1 MYRSKHLV
9 FILCFFL
16 LLCGCSKKDNR
27 SDTPGSQNTT
37 SNITTPDTDSFSSD
51 STTEP
56 SVTTSTTTDKSEP
69 SNSSVP
75 TESGKQP
82 QSDTSAAQM
91 PSSSTSLPTTST
103 APDETA
109 TTNPGEL
116 IHIKSISV
124 SLSGYNSTNESKPYI
139 KSNPIYQVIY
149 NGSRAQVGDTL
160 TFNVSISPVSNNGK
174 ISIESSENISA
185 TLSGN
190 TLSVKINGTGQ
201 YGSGLVTIYGLD
213 PEGRKID
220 AESTVNLV
228 IDKSENPFNNLSTI
242 LSDYIRAKNM
252 EYTTVLNGYTKD
264 DPALSITAYPGAP
277 AWDDC
282 IYKSDSNYISR
293 CFWLIDEYASLGFKK
308 INFIITGEQIGFA
321 ASK

>member
-27 SDTPGSQNTT
+27 SDTPDFQNTT
-37 SNITTPDTDSFSSD
+37 ANITASDTDGVSSD

-56 SVTTSTTTDKSEP
+56 SVTSSTTTDKSELG
-69 SNSSVP
+69 NSSVP
-75 TESGKQP
+75 TEIGKQP
-82 QSDTSAAQM
+82 QSEASAAQM
-91 PSSSTSLPTTST
+91 PISSTTLPTTST
-103 APDETA
+103 APAKTT
-109 TTNPGEL
+109 TTNPSEL

-124 SLSGYNSTNESKPYI
+124 SLSGYYSTNESKPYI
-139 KSNPIYQVIY
+139 KSNPIYQVLY

-160 TFNVSISPVSNNGK
+160 TFNVSIYPVSNNGK
-174 ISIESSENISA
+174 ISIKSSENLSA

-190 TLSVKINGTGQ
+190 TLSVKIKGAGQ
-201 YGSGLVTIYGLD
+201 YGTGLVTIYGLD
-213 PEGRKID
+213 PDGKKID

-228 IDKSENPFNNLSTI
+228 IDKSENPFNNLSTV

-293 CFWLIDEYASLGFKK
+293 CFWLIDEYASLGFNK

>member
-27 SDTPGSQNTT
+27 SDTPDFQNTT
-37 SNITTPDTDSFSSD
+37 ANITASDTDGVSSD

-56 SVTTSTTTDKSEP
+56 SITSSTTTDKSELG
-69 SNSSVP
+69 NSSVP
-75 TESGKQP
+75 TEIGKQP
-82 QSDTSAAQM
+82 QSEASAAQM
-91 PSSSTSLPTTST
+91 PISSTTLPTTST
-103 APDETA
+103 APAKTT
-109 TTNPGEL
+109 TTNPSEL

-124 SLSGYNSTNESKPYI
+124 SLSGYYSTNESKPYI
-139 KSNPIYQVIY
+139 KSNPIYQVLY

-160 TFNVSISPVSNNGK
+160 TFNVSIYPVSNNGK
-174 ISIESSENISA
+174 ISIKSSENLSA

-190 TLSVKINGTGQ
+190 TLSVKIKGAGQ
-201 YGSGLVTIYGLD
+201 YGTGLVTIYGLD
-213 PEGRKID
+213 PDGKKID

-228 IDKSENPFNNLSTI
+228 IDKSENPFNNLSTV

>member
-27 SDTPGSQNTT
+27 SDTPNYQNTT
-37 SNITTPDTDSFSSD
+37 ANITASDTDGVSSD

-56 SVTTSTTTDKSEP
+56 SVTSSTTTDKSELG
-69 SNSSVP
+69 NSSVP
-75 TESGKQP
+75 TEIGKQP
-82 QSDTSAAQM
+82 QSEASAAQM
-91 PSSSTSLPTTST
+91 PISSTTLPTTST
-103 APDETA
+103 APAETT
-109 TTNPGEL
+109 TTNPSEL

-124 SLSGYNSTNESKPYI
+124 SLSGYYSTNESKPYI
-139 KSNPIYQVIY
+139 KSNPIYQVLY

-160 TFNVSISPVSNNGK
+160 TFNVSIYPVSNNGK
-174 ISIESSENISA
+174 ISIKSSENLSA

-190 TLSVKINGTGQ
+190 TLSLKIKGAGQ
-201 YGSGLVTIYGLD
+201 YVTGLVTIYGLD
-213 PEGRKID
+213 PDGKKID

-228 IDKSENPFNNLSTI
+228 IDKSENPFNNLSTV
-242 LSDYIRAKNM
+242 LSDYIRKKNM

>member
-27 SDTPGSQNTT
+27 SDTPDFQNTT
-37 SNITTPDTDSFSSD
+37 ANITASDTDGVSSD

-56 SVTTSTTTDKSEP
+56 SVTSSTTTDKSELG
-69 SNSSVP
+69 NSSVP
-75 TESGKQP
+75 TEIGKQP
-82 QSDTSAAQM
+82 QSEASAAQM
-91 PSSSTSLPTTST
+91 PISSTTLPTTST
-103 APDETA
+103 APAKTT
-109 TTNPGEL
+109 TTNPSEL

-124 SLSGYNSTNESKPYI
+124 SLSGYYSTNESKPYI
-139 KSNPIYQVIY
+139 KSNPIYQVLY

-160 TFNVSISPVSNNGK
+160 TFNVSIYPVSNNGK
-174 ISIESSENISA
+174 ISIKSSENLSA

-190 TLSVKINGTGQ
+190 TLSVKIKGAGQ
-201 YGSGLVTIYGLD
+201 YGTGLVTIYGLD
-213 PEGRKID
+213 PDGKKID

-228 IDKSENPFNNLSTI
+228 IDKSENPFNNLSTV

>member
-27 SDTPGSQNTT
+27 SDTPDFQNTT
-37 SNITTPDTDSFSSD
+37 ANITASDTDGVSSD

-56 SVTTSTTTDKSEP
+56 SVTSSTTTDKSELG
-69 SNSSVP
+69 NSSVP
-75 TESGKQP
+75 TEIEKQP
-82 QSDTSAAQM
+82 QSEASAAQM
-91 PSSSTSLPTTST
+91 PISSTTLPTTST
-103 APDETA
+103 APAETT
-109 TTNPGEL
+109 TTNPSEL

-124 SLSGYNSTNESKPYI
+124 SLSGYYSTNESKPYI
-139 KSNPIYQVIY
+139 KSNPIYQVLY

-160 TFNVSISPVSNNGK
+160 TFNVSIYPVSNNGK
-174 ISIESSENISA
+174 ISIKSSENLSA

-190 TLSVKINGTGQ
+190 TLSVKIKGAGQ
-201 YGSGLVTIYGLD
+201 YGTGLVTIYGLD
-213 PEGRKID
+213 PDGKKID

-228 IDKSENPFNNLSTI
+228 IDKSENPFNNLSTV

>member
-27 SDTPGSQNTT
+27 SDTPDFQNTT
-37 SNITTPDTDSFSSD
+37 ANITASDTDGVSSD

-56 SVTTSTTTDKSEP
+56 SVTSSTTTDKSELG
-69 SNSSVP
+69 NSSVP
-75 TESGKQP
+75 TEIGKQP
-82 QSDTSAAQM
+82 QSEASAAQM
-91 PSSSTSLPTTST
+91 PISSTTLPTTST
-103 APDETA
+103 APAKTT
-109 TTNPGEL
+109 TTNPSEL

-124 SLSGYNSTNESKPYI
+124 SLSGYYSTNESKPYI
-139 KSNPIYQVIY
+139 KSNPIYQVLY

-160 TFNVSISPVSNNGK
+160 TFNVSIYPVSNNGK
-174 ISIESSENISA
+174 ISIKSSENLSA

-190 TLSVKINGTGQ
+190 TLSVKIKGAGQ
-201 YGSGLVTIYGLD
+201 YGTGLVTIYGLD
-213 PEGRKID
+213 PDGKKID

-228 IDKSENPFNNLSTI
+228 IDKSENPFNNLSTV

-282 IYKSDSNYISR
+282 IYKIDSNYISR

>member
-27 SDTPGSQNTT
+27 SDTTDFQNTT
-37 SNITTPDTDSFSSD
+37 ANITASDTDGVSSD

-56 SVTTSTTTDKSEP
+56 SVTSSTTTDKSELG
-69 SNSSVP
+69 NSSVP
-75 TESGKQP
+75 TEIGKQP
-82 QSDTSAAQM
+82 QSEASAAQM
-91 PSSSTSLPTTST
+91 PISSTTLPTTST
-103 APDETA
+103 TPAETT
-109 TTNPGEL
+109 TTNPSEL

-124 SLSGYNSTNESKPYI
+124 SLSGYYSTNESKPYI
-139 KSNPIYQVIY
+139 KSNPIYQVLY

-174 ISIESSENISA
+174 ISIKSSENLSA

-190 TLSVKINGTGQ
+190 TLSVKIKGAGQ
-201 YGSGLVTIYGLD
+201 YGTGLVTIYGLD
-213 PEGRKID
+213 PDGKKID

-228 IDKSENPFNNLSTI
+228 IDKSENPFNNLSTV

-264 DPALSITAYPGAP
+264 DPALSITAYPGVP

-282 IYKSDSNYISR
+282 IYKNDSNYISR